1 MELTNCE
8 PCPFG
13 EDDGSPLPMRVDHD
27 SDGGDGG
34 EAPGQHD
41 HEGHG
46 PGEGQASVELAL
58 LAPAV
63 YGEAG
68 EEDADPGIT
77 CKQIKGIFAIF

>member
-1 MELTNCE
+1 
-8 PCPFG
+8 
-13 EDDGSPLPMRVDHD
+13 MRVDHD

-58 LAPAV
+58 LGPAV
-63 YGEAG
+63 HGEAG
-68 EEDADPGIT
+68 EEDANPRIT
-77 CKQIKGIFAIF
+77 CKKTIYVLCVLIISNDNIFYK

>member
-13 EDDGSPLPMRVDHD
+13 EDDGAPLPMRVDHD

-77 CKQIKGIFAIF
+77 CKQIKGIFAFF